1 MWAGVIMLALIGLV
15 AVAHRIAVLIHPA
28 ADAGSAPAAPL
39 DATFARD
46 PALTFVHIIPGALF
60 MILGPLQFVAAIR
73 ARWPGLHRWSG
84 RNFVG
89 AGLVIGSS
97 ALVMSFQTSIGG
109 ITETSATTL
118 VEVIFLFHLAKSFWR
133 IRRRE
138 IARHREWM
146 IRAFAIGLAVATI
159 RPIIAAFFAT
169 SQFTHLT
176 PVQFF
181 GIAFWIGF
189 TLHLVAAEIW
199 INYTRHISADNRAA
213 VGVFVDSRIG

>member
-1 MWAGVIMLALIGLV
+1 MLALIGIAAVVHRV
-15 AVAHRIAVLIHPA
+15 AILIHPA
-28 ADAGSAPAAPL
+28 ADAGFAPAALL

-60 MILGPLQFVAAIR
+60 MILGPFQFVAAIR
-73 ARWPGLHRWSG
+73 ARWPRLHRWSG
-84 RNFVG
+84 RVFVG
-89 AGLVIGSS
+89 AGLLIGSS

-118 VEVIFLFHLAKSFWR
+118 FAIIFLFDLAKAFWH
-133 IRRRE
+133 IRQRE

-189 TLHLVAAEIW
+189 TLHLVAAEFW
-199 INYTRHISADNRAA
+199 ISYTRSNLGNNRRQTTA
-213 VGVFVDSRIG
+213 FVESRIA